1 MLTTESNHLLSML
14 LKDYFRKY
22 NIRPA
27 IFGYELGLSH
37 ATIYNYLNGTR
48 TPTKAIA
55 ERIVAK
61 TKNEVTMQDLGY
73 ESDYKRKIPIVR
85 PRHASG
91 LHKKGEKAS

>member
-14 LKDYFRKY
+14 LKDYLKKY

-37 ATIYNYLNGTR
+37 ATIYNYLKGTR

-55 ERIVAK
+55 ERIVEK
-61 TKNEVTMQDLGY
+61 TANEVTMQDLGY
-73 ESDYKRKIPIVR
+73 ESDYKRKIPIIR
-85 PRHASG
+85 TRHESS
-91 LHKKGEKAS
+91 LHKKGKKAS